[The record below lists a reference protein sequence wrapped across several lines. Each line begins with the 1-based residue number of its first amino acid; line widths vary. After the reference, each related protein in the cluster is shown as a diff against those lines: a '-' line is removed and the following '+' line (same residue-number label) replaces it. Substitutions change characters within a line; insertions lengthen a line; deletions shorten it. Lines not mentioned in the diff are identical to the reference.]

1 MIIEQMNKLKVLV
14 VDDAKFIRER
24 VTSMVRDAFPQSAVY
39 ACENGRDA
47 IKAMSQEQFSIIL
60 CDWEMPQMSG
70 LEVLQW
76 TRAQDNYKQ
85 VPFLMVTSRGEREYV
100 LKAIQAGVNDY
111 MGKPFTSEQLVQKI
125 MKALGKGGQLSAEQQ
140 ARAAEMLKEDK
151 ARKESGAS
159 APKSMPKPKGLA
171 QLRCSD
177 QTFKCAIKD
186 LTLREVKVVIKNDG
200 RFPKL
205 LDQVVVDIEQLSG
218 DAVARING
226 FVLSMQ
232 ATEARLESAYVEVRI
247 QFVDDD
253 PDKLAHLSEY
263 IASVR

>member
-85 VPFLMVTSRGEREYV
+85 VPFLMVTSRGEDLVNITHLTGDRQ
-100 LKAIQAGVNDY
+100 LKLLY
-111 MGKPFTSEQLVQKI
+111 QLPPDLTCRRLRGQKI
-125 MKALGKGGQLSAEQQ
+125 
-140 ARAAEMLKEDK
+140 
-151 ARKESGAS
+151 
-159 APKSMPKPKGLA
+159 
-171 QLRCSD
+171 
-177 QTFKCAIKD
+177 
-186 LTLREVKVVIKNDG
+186 
-200 RFPKL
+200 
-205 LDQVVVDIEQLSG
+205 
-218 DAVARING
+218 
-226 FVLSMQ
+226 
-232 ATEARLESAYVEVRI
+232 
-247 QFVDDD
+247 
-253 PDKLAHLSEY
+253 
-263 IASVR
+263 